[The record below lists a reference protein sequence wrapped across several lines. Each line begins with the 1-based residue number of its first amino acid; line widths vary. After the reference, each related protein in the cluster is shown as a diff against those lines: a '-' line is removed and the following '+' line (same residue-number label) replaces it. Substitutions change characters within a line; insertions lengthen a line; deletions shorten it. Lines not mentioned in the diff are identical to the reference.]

1 MHAPTIKRVFGF
13 NYVLFIQSNLVNHRH
28 LIAASIGGGGGIAR
42 EMFVRVS
49 RDINGALEDISAASI
64 DSNSY
69 LNNDHLPVASH
80 TRVALLLVGE
90 LRSFS
95 STSPWLQA
103 HVISSIGTESVDV
116 FAAVRPL
123 PALAPGAACGQ
134 VRSSLSNV
142 VSCHEIP
149 TITGRPSCFPAF
161 FPMQRIA
168 LQGTAMRLGRFLRI

>member
-1 MHAPTIKRVFGF
+1 MRLQSNVFSSLILF
-13 NYVLFIQSNLVNHRH
+13 FIQFNLMNRRQLV
-28 LIAASIGGGGGIAR
+28 AASIGGGGGIAR

-49 RDINGALEDISAASI
+49 HDISGALEDISAASI

-69 LNNDHLPVASH
+69 LNNDHLPVASE

-123 PALAPGAACGQ
+123 PASPPGAACGQ

-149 TITGRPSCFPAF
+149 TITGA
-161 FPMQRIA
+161 
-168 LQGTAMRLGRFLRI
+168 T